1 MYRGMHCCPPNTLV
15 NVPNVLEVVS
25 SYAQSSCL
33 ELHRRGNRVYY
44 VVAPRSRSCCGQ
56 HSPTL

>member
-25 SYAQSSCL
+25 FYAQSSCL
-33 ELHRRGNRVYY
+33 ELHRRDDTIYY
-44 VVAPRSRSCCGQ
+44 LVAPR
-56 HSPTL
+56 T

>member
-25 SYAQSSCL
+25 SYA
-33 ELHRRGNRVYY
+33 VF
-44 VVAPRSRSCCGQ
+44 VPRITQER
-56 HSPTL
+56 